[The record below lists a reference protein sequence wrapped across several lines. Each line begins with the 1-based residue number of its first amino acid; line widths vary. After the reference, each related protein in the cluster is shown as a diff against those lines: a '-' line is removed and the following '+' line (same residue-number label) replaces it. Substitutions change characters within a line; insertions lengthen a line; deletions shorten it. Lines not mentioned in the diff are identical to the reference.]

1 MKDIWYIVSEG
12 NVRYFCLYAIGLTKP
27 RHYREFVV
35 QREAPYSRLRNSLGF
50 ARSFGTRP
58 STTGACNG
66 QYFGQKHTVNSYV
79 HCGEFALQ
87 RCGWIQYYLQV
98 KDTIPLLHLRLLHQ
112 MFKAL
117 NLRASS
123 GSGRRSDRNSSGS
136 SNRTPS
142 LANTTVSMHRF
153 ITPSLAS
160 SGTTIGR
167 STSTYSSTN
176 ASSLA
181 SSRWNI
187 QAISYGNQNRIRC
200 TNSTA
205 LDVLSTVCFDP
216 SQPNVYFGSARYA
229 DTIRPCKIVRVVS
242 PVDHLECYVVAG
254 HTAIL
259 HNEYFDLLSYDASVY
274 ELVEAQS
281 GVVPPGKRPVNGG
294 YDQQGRALYH
304 GIALHS
310 ESGRKY
316 RVPGEVSEHTVS
328 ICFRWTFFLR
338 WRRT

>member
-1 MKDIWYIVSEG
+1 MSVCYWPDEAQTLSRICCAKRSAIFAPQEFTWLCAFFRHSSKYDWSLQWAILRTETYCKLLRALWRV
-12 NVRYFCLYAIGLTKP
+12 CLAKMRVDS
-27 RHYREFVV
+27 RH
-35 QREAPYSRLRNSLGF
+35 
-50 ARSFGTRP
+50 
-58 STTGACNG
+58 
-66 QYFGQKHTVNSYV
+66 K
-79 HCGEFALQ
+79 
-87 RCGWIQYYLQV
+87 YYLQV